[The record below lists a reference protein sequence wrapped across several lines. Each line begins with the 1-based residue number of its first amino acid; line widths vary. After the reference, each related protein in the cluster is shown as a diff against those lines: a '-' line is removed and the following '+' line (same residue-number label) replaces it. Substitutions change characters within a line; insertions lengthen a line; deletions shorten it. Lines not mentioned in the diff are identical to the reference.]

1 MLRIPFLVAA
11 VLSWAA
17 AALAAE
23 PPSLVLVTLDTTRAD
38 HVGRI
43 VDGSPLT
50 PRLDAL
56 ARSGVRFTRAIA
68 PAPLTLPA
76 HCTLMTGLNP
86 PAHGVRDNGAAA
98 LPADLPTL
106 AGVLSGRG
114 YATGAVVASLVL
126 DRRFGLDRGFA
137 VYDDG
142 LIAERSGEQGY
153 PERDAA
159 AVTDAALAWSAS
171 LPPGRPWFLWVHYYD
186 PHAPYE
192 PPGNWKGASAA
203 RRYAGEVA
211 RVDREVGRLLDGLPS
226 PAAGR
231 VVAVVG
237 DHGEMLGE
245 HGEKEHGLFLYR
257 AALDVPLILAGPG
270 LPGGRV
276 VPETVGTR
284 ALAATLLGLLGLSAE
299 AAPFGAPLPGVG
311 RDPAPG
317 AEQAPVYSETLLP
330 DTAYGWSPLRAAT
343 DGRFRLISAPRPE
356 LYDLAADPG
365 ETRNLF
371 VSRRDEARRLQ
382 AVVVENERLARR
394 APPAASA
401 ELAESLR
408 NLGYLSGSSRRPGGG
423 MDPKDGLVL
432 LEEFE
437 RAKALTRDGLPAE
450 AVRQLADLV
459 RRSPGNVPFLVRLA
473 EAQSAAGNPEA
484 ALASLREA
492 IALNPRLDFLHAH
505 AARLHAA
512 ARRDAEAK
520 AEWEAVLAL
529 NPRYAQAW
537 LGLAEIAARAGA
549 PAEERAILERG
560 EASGARSAAILVR
573 LAQVELAAGEVAAA
587 GRHAEEAVRRMP
599 GVGAAWWVA
608 GEVEEKR
615 GNTPAALDR
624 YQKSAAL
631 GFGDPRALVHLGK
644 LLLENGRAA
653 DARACFERAI
663 ALAPESPSAEDAR
676 RLLRSP

>member
-1 MLRIPFLVAA
+1 MRRRSFLSLA

-17 AALAAE
+17 TALAAD

-38 HVGRI
+38 HVGRV

-106 AGVLSGRG
+106 AAVLSGRG

-137 VYDDG
+137 AYDDG
-142 LIAERSGEQGY
+142 MIAERAGEQGY

-159 AVTDAALAWSAS
+159 AVTDAALAWAAS
-171 LPPGRPWFLWVHYYD
+171 LPAGRPWFLWVHYYD

-192 PPGNWKGASAA
+192 PPGSWKGASAA

-231 VVAVVG
+231 MVAVVG

-270 LPGGRV
+270 LPAGGV
-276 VPETVGTR
+276 VSETVGTR
-284 ALAATLLGLLGLSAE
+284 ALAATLLALLGFSSE
-299 AAPFGAPLPGVG
+299 AGPFGAPLPGVG
-311 RDPAPG
+311 RSPARAAG
-317 AEQAPVYSETLLP
+317 APVYSETLLP
-330 DTAYGWSPLRAAT
+330 ETAYGWSPLRAAT

-356 LYDLAADPG
+356 LYDLVSDPE

-371 VSRRDEARRLQ
+371 ASRRDEARRLQ

-394 APPAASA
+394 APPAESA

-423 MDPKDGLVL
+423 MDPKDGLAL
-432 LEEFE
+432 LEEFD

-450 AVRQLADLV
+450 AVRQLTDLV
-459 RRSPGNVPFLVRLA
+459 RKSPGNVPFLVRLA
-473 EAQSAAGNPEA
+473 EAQSTAGNPDA
-484 ALASLREA
+484 ALATLREA

-505 AARLHAA
+505 AARLQSA
-512 ARRDAEAK
+512 ARRDGEAK
-520 AEWEAVLAL
+520 AEWEAALAL
-529 NPRYAQAW
+529 NPRYAPAW
-537 LGLAEIAARAGA
+537 LGLAEIASRAGA
-549 PAEERAILERG
+549 PAQERAILERG
-560 EASGARSAAILVR
+560 EASGTRSAAILDR
-573 LAQVELAAGEVAAA
+573 LAQLELAAGETAAA

-599 GVGAAWWVA
+599 AVGATWWVA
-608 GEVEEKR
+608 GEVEEKK
-615 GNTPAALDR
+615 GNTAAALDR
-624 YQKSAAL
+624 FQKAAAL
-631 GFGDPRALVHLGK
+631 GYGDPRSLVHLGR

-653 DARACFERAI
+653 DARAILERAI
-663 ALAPESPSAEDAR
+663 ALGPGTASAEDAR
-676 RLLRSP
+676 RLLEAP